1 MKKISPVLQ
10 MSSTECGLC
19 VTIMMMDYYGVAIN
33 IHDITKFFSIGRDGS
48 SIKDLKTIFAH
59 YNFKSFLYNVKNS
72 LSQIQPQALP
82 CIAYKS
88 RGHFVVIETIST
100 NNVTILDPVI
110 GRVKIS
116 KTELDREYKNIILK
130 IEPDDN
136 FKKMNTR
143 GNEFYIIKEA
153 LVSNKSLLYKL
164 GIVTVLVYAITLLIP
179 ILLKKVVDI
188 FLMTNVLNSQIKI
201 ISLSILVSSIAY
213 LMINKIKL
221 LFSVN
226 LSVSIDKFLT
236 NKVISKLF
244 KNKFEYFI
252 TRTSS
257 DIQYRLALLKG
268 LKTIISTV
276 IIQTILDIGSMIVI
290 FVYIASIQIAY
301 SLILL
306 LFTIIVITLS
316 LLIRNKMLLYKN
328 KELSADN
335 KLQVLQY
342 DIFRSIFDVKVLGLS
357 QTKHKVWK
365 EYYSD
370 YISAHK
376 TSQLF
381 LSNYQNVL
389 SYVTIYFPLFIPLVG
404 IWISGTVNN
413 NQIGTIISL
422 QSLTGIYVSGL
433 ISISQLTDNFTSLKS
448 YITRINDVLMQ
459 EDEINRSKKI
469 NFRGNIEVKNLSFK
483 YPGGKESILSN
494 ISFSIREGEEVA
506 IVGES
511 GSGKSTLFYILLG
524 AYDNYE
530 GQIMYDG
537 VNFQELSKDN
547 FREQISVV
555 PQNPLLFSGTIREN
569 LIQDSY
575 YDDKYIYEVLSKVSM
590 SEFIKSLP
598 MGLDTLISENGFNI
612 SGGQKQRIAL
622 ARSIINKSS
631 IFFLDEATSSLDNI
645 TEHTIVDYLSK
656 QAKTKI
662 VIAHRLG
669 TIKNSNKIIVLRDGK
684 IVEVGNHQ
692 QLMKNKKHYYQ
703 MYCGDVEKSI

>member
-1 MKKISPVLQ
+1 
-10 MSSTECGLC
+10 
-19 VTIMMMDYYGVAIN
+19 
-33 IHDITKFFSIGRDGS
+33 
-48 SIKDLKTIFAH
+48 
-59 YNFKSFLYNVKNS
+59 
-72 LSQIQPQALP
+72 
-82 CIAYKS
+82 
-88 RGHFVVIETIST
+88 
-100 NNVTILDPVI
+100 
-110 GRVKIS
+110 
-116 KTELDREYKNIILK
+116 
-130 IEPDDN
+130 
-136 FKKMNTR
+136 
-143 GNEFYIIKEA
+143 
-153 LVSNKSLLYKL
+153 
-164 GIVTVLVYAITLLIP
+164 
-179 ILLKKVVDI
+179 
-188 FLMTNVLNSQIKI
+188 
-201 ISLSILVSSIAY
+201 
-213 LMINKIKL
+213 
-221 LFSVN
+221 
-226 LSVSIDKFLT
+226 
-236 NKVISKLF
+236 
-244 KNKFEYFI
+244 
-252 TRTSS
+252 
-257 DIQYRLALLKG
+257 
-268 LKTIISTV
+268 
-276 IIQTILDIGSMIVI
+276 MIVI

-389 SYVTIYFPLFIPLVG
+389 SYVTIYFPIFIPLVG

-631 IFFLDEATSSLDNI
+631 IFFLDEATSLYRW
-645 TEHTIVDYLSK
+645 V
-656 QAKTKI
+656 Q
-662 VIAHRLG
+662 
-669 TIKNSNKIIVLRDGK
+669 
-684 IVEVGNHQ
+684 EV
-692 QLMKNKKHYYQ
+692 K
-703 MYCGDVEKSI
+703 